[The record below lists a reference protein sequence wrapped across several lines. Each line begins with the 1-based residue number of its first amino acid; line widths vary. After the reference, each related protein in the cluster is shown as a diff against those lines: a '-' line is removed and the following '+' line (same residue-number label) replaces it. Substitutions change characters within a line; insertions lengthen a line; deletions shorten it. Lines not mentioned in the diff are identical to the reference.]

1 MRASERLSDSPV
13 CLIAPEHGPDRQ
25 LASILAE
32 HGRLGDMPKPI
43 LELNPTHPL
52 TLALAGRFKEGADKP
67 LIEDAA
73 WLVLDE
79 ARLMEGASVE
89 DPAAF
94 GARLRRVME
103 KALG

>member
-1 MRASERLSDSPV
+1 MSEPFRSTS
-13 CLIAPEHGPDRQ
+13 
-25 LASILAE
+25 
-32 HGRLGDMPKPI
+32 
-43 LELNPTHPL
+43 
-52 TLALAGRFKEGADKP
+52 KP

-89 DPAAF
+89 DPPAF
-94 GARLRRVME
+94 AARLRRLME

>member
-1 MRASERLSDSPV
+1 M
-13 CLIAPEHGPDRQ
+13 
-25 LASILAE
+25 
-32 HGRLGDMPKPI
+32 KPI

-52 TLALAGRFKEGADKP
+52 TLALATRFRQGKMKP

-79 ARLMEGASVE
+79 ARLMEGASIE